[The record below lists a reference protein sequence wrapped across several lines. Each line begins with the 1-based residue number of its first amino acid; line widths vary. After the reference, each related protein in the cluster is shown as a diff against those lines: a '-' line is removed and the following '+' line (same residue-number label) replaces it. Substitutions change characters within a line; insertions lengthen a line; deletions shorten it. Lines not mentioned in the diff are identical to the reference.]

1 MINEIKR
8 GDVFMALIETAK
20 SVHVQKNIRPVVVI
34 QNDKGNYFS
43 PTLIVCPITSA
54 NKPKQVTHVYLDN
67 IKFLNNKSIILCE
80 QILTI
85 DKTSL
90 IKFLGHLD
98 NISMKYL
105 DNRIKIS
112 LQLD

>member
-1 MINEIKR
+1 MVRSPE
-8 GDVFMALIETAK
+8 
-20 SVHVQKNIRPVVVI
+20 
-34 QNDKGNYFS
+34 GNYFS

-54 NKPKQVTHVYLDN
+54 NKPHQVTHVYLDN
-67 IKFLNNKSIILCE
+67 IKFLSNKSVILCE